1 MTTVSQ
7 QIESEQA
14 DRLGPVLSFMQ
25 ALWALEH
32 GLNARSKAM
41 NRELGVTGPQRLVL
55 RVISQLG
62 PMPPGQLAAILHLH
76 PASVTRL
83 AKTLEARKLL
93 RRQPDP
99 QDGRKLV
106 LELGRAARPL
116 LLPSPSTIEGAVR
129 EALAGASK
137 KEIAVA
143 LGLVGRIA
151 EALHRK

>member
-1 MTTVSQ
+1 MKTSRSKK
-7 QIESEQA
+7 EREQA
-14 DRLGPVLSFMQ
+14 PELGPVLSFMR

-62 PMPPGQLAAILHLH
+62 PMGPGQLAAVLHLH

-83 AKTLEARKLL
+83 ARTLEARKLL
-93 RRQPDP
+93 RRRPHPD
-99 QDGRKLV
+99 DGRRLV
-106 LELGRAARPL
+106 LEIGRSAASL
-116 LLPSPSTIEGAVR
+116 LLPVPITIEGAVR

-137 KEIAVA
+137 REIAAA
-143 LGLVGRIA
+143 LSVVGRIA
-151 EALHRK
+151 EALHR